1 MSNKLSMTERTFLL
15 SKIAKKSATYGLTGK
30 HNRKSLEKMKGQK
43 TARFSELR
51 KSVESKKAEIDRLT
65 EEYEADKKE
74 LQDAKKDIM
83 DCHDLLRNMDFANA
97 SEVKVGKDSSDV
109 SYACDGK
116 WMHYD
121 HETGDKHLYSKWK
134 KEQNPQVE
142 EVLNDEDMEMDVN
155 VDVGD
160 IDDPDGV
167 DITV

>member
-1 MSNKLSMTERTFLL
+1 MSNKLSIAERMFLL
-15 SKIAKKSATYGLTGK
+15 SKIAKKPATYGLTGK
-30 HNRKSLEKMKGQK
+30 HNRKSLEKIKSQK
-43 TARFSELR
+43 AARFSELR
-51 KSVESKKAEIDRLT
+51 KGVESKKAEIDRLT
-65 EEYEADKKE
+65 AAYDADKKE

-83 DCHDLLRNMDFANA
+83 DAHDLLRNMEFADA
-97 SEVKVGKDSSDV
+97 SEVKVGKDSNDV

-134 KEQNPQVE
+134 KDQNPHMEETVE
-142 EVLNDEDMEMDVN
+142 EEISDVA
-155 VDVGD
+155 D